1 VTGASWNNST
11 AVLTFTRNDGDTFS
25 VTLLDTLSDVTVTGG
40 TYDSGTQTLELTKND
55 GSTISVSGFAID
67 TDINY
72 YLTGSTFNTSDGVLT
87 LKVKGSSD
95 VTVDLDGRYLT
106 GYTETDPIFSASPS
120 ANIADS
126 DIENWNLAHGWG
138 DHSQAGYLTT
148 YNNEYTTGATFNSSN
163 GIITFTRN
171 DGDTFTVDLDGRY
184 LTSYSETDT
193 LDSVVSRG
201 NTTARG
207 ITLGSGAPWAPLVIN
222 ASAGEGTANAG
233 VAMALDG
240 TDYAEYGYRFK
251 ANGSN
256 YYQVLYNGSSINWK
270 HYSSGYSTKMS
281 LSNGGNLTLT
291 GTISAS
297 GYNDSNW
304 NTAYGWGDHSQVG
317 YLTSYNNEYTTGAT
331 FNAGNGIITFTRND
345 GDTFTV
351 DIDGRFLTSYSETDT
366 LNTVTSRGSTTSNSI
381 SVGDFQAS
389 HQSAQDATT
398 KAEMLSMAV
407 AKFKPH
413 STNSGTL
420 AIAQV
425 DNGNSVG
432 LQYTNGAGT
441 ADWDMSLQPFGG
453 NVGINKINPSG
464 ALHVYSGTSE
474 RFLISGD
481 VHVQGSTDLN
491 INGTS
496 RRFSFTSGTG
506 TIRTTT
512 ANELY
517 LQTNSTTAI
526 TIDTNQNV
534 TIGGELNIIK
544 NNVGIST
551 GYATVA
557 IEATDAQLDLTSS
570 SDGTWGSS
578 INLVE
583 GTDTT
588 ANTDVWSIA
597 RKTTNG
603 EGDSSLN
610 FNFGTAN
617 QHDNTARVIFTK
629 DGAGTF
635 TGNISA
641 NNLSGTNTGDQDL
654 SGYLLNTTDTFT
666 GNLTFN
672 GGNNTSKESFINV
685 KRGNGAGLWLKF
697 QTDSTSANDVSQFV
711 IRRSTDNVDIL
722 SITAGSGNLS
732 VPGTLSASGYNDS
745 NWNTAYGWGDH
756 STQNYL
762 KGSNSSGT
770 YEGTVTD
777 WNSPTVTGFYS
788 DDGAT
793 NRWSGQA
800 NWTSIMHV
808 KLYDDNNNY
817 ATQIGFNT
825 YDDGLYTRTNVGG
838 TWTSWKQIYHSGVFT
853 NNSSNWDTA
862 YGWGDHSQAGY
873 LTTYNNEYV
882 TGASWNSSTAV
893 LTFTRNDGD
902 TFNVNLLN
910 TLSDVTVTG
919 GTYNSG
925 NQTLTLTKSD
935 GNTVSVSGF
944 AIDTDVNYYT
954 TGATFN
960 TGNGIITGTRND
972 GGTWTVDIDNRY
984 LQLDGG
990 VLTGNIGRSAHNNGF
1005 LVGGYNNVGVS
1016 ASATNPIFTIGTSYL
1031 PAVTTLG
1038 NMYGIG
1044 YTRADASFMGIA
1056 SGSGWGMYV
1065 AADGDARIWLDG
1077 SSGNIVASGTL
1088 SASGYNDSNW
1098 NTAYGWGDHSQAG
1111 YLTTYNN
1118 EYTTGATF
1126 NTGNG
1131 IITFTRNDGD
1141 TYSVDIDGR
1150 YSLSSHTHSSFGD
1163 MVTFETARTLNED
1176 WENSPIS
1183 VLERDS
1189 IGNGDTSDT
1198 YSPNINFHW
1207 RSRVSRSIWMDYTGD
1222 FHFGEYTAQGVPG
1235 NTGAIYV
1242 GGGNSDQWNTAYG
1255 WGDHAGLYA
1264 AASHNHDSRYYTETE
1279 IDTQNTT
1286 LNETLAHLRGWVPG
1300 YSNSDDGSVRWNR
1313 TEDALELQSSS
1324 DTATGAVYKA
1334 RRVEAGETIRFTVMV
1349 KGSSAG
1355 TAGLYLRIYQHDGNL
1370 PDGKTHVSNDA
1381 GGVYVQEDDR
1391 GDTGWYE
1398 NDAIATT
1405 WITHVRE
1412 YTAPVDGYVSLVVLN
1427 WTSIGNGSV
1436 YLKTPDIQ
1444 TTQSPNSNKLDGLD
1458 SSQFLRSDA
1467 ADSLTATITMSTQKA
1482 FVASNYG
1489 HGVYGTYDASKYQ
1502 HVWSMG
1508 TSYNL
1513 PADGDSSGNGGNL
1526 YGLAWS
1532 YNPDYGYVGSN
1543 TQSKNGLN
1551 HQLLLM
1557 MNGVT
1562 HTALGS
1568 GIWTDGTIITT
1579 SHGDSSQ
1586 WNTAYGWGDH
1596 GAEGYWTSH
1605 ADTSTLSGQYGGANN
1620 GVVIEDITVDSNGHV
1635 TAVGTRDLDGRFL
1648 GISATAAD
1656 SDKLDAYQLA
1666 GSTSVSTVIFNNK
1679 GQIHDTN
1686 QDFNTVM
1693 TPGPNYMRKGINGPT
1708 GVENDQ
1714 WYGLMLGLGSD
1725 YGTST
1730 GSSGH
1735 YGNQLYWGR
1744 QSQGDNTY
1752 LWARDMEGGS
1762 WGSWRKMSAGYADS
1776 AGSATSAGNADTLD
1790 GQHGSY
1796 YTNAGNLTGTI
1807 GDVFSASTRYNIGFI
1822 DGSSSQSRD
1831 KLRVWAD
1838 GSYSIGMKNGYDFGH
1853 LGSGEYAM
1861 SFQMDTTPGRGWW
1874 WGTSTQT
1881 DDQGVMALTN
1891 DGRLNV
1897 STSISIGEGKST
1909 TSPST
1914 TPLYVEGTTSGSTV
1928 FEVQGTQGQLFSI
1941 TDDLSGDLFEVSD
1954 ISGIP
1959 ILTVNASGTVTID
1972 DTLHVTG
1979 DVIAYYSSDERLKD
1993 NVKPIENAIDKI
2005 RMISGY
2011 EFDWNSSSK
2020 NEGHDIGVIA
2030 QEVEKILPEV
2040 VTTRSNGYK
2049 AVRYE
2054 KLTAL
2059 LIQSNKELIEKV
2071 EELEKKLKNK

>member
-1 VTGASWNNST
+1 
-11 AVLTFTRNDGDTFS
+11 
-25 VTLLDTLSDVTVTGG
+25 
-40 TYDSGTQTLELTKND
+40 
-55 GSTISVSGFAID
+55 
-67 TDINY
+67 
-72 YLTGSTFNTSDGVLT
+72 
-87 LKVKGSSD
+87 
-95 VTVDLDGRYLT
+95 
-106 GYTETDPIFSASPS
+106 
-120 ANIADS
+120 
-126 DIENWNLAHGWG
+126 
-138 DHSQAGYLTT
+138 
-148 YNNEYTTGATFNSSN
+148 
-163 GIITFTRN
+163 
-171 DGDTFTVDLDGRY
+171 
-184 LTSYSETDT
+184 
-193 LDSVVSRG
+193 
-201 NTTARG
+201 
-207 ITLGSGAPWAPLVIN
+207 
-222 ASAGEGTANAG
+222 
-233 VAMALDG
+233 
-240 TDYAEYGYRFK
+240 
-251 ANGSN
+251 
-256 YYQVLYNGSSINWK
+256 
-270 HYSSGYSTKMS
+270 
-281 LSNGGNLTLT
+281 
-291 GTISAS
+291 
-297 GYNDSNW
+297 
-304 NTAYGWGDHSQVG
+304 
-317 YLTSYNNEYTTGAT
+317 
-331 FNAGNGIITFTRND
+331 
-345 GDTFTV
+345 V
-351 DIDGRFLTSYSETDT
+351 DIDGRFLTSYTETDT

-425 DNGNSVG
+425 DSGNSVG
-432 LQYTNGAGT
+432 LQFTNGAGT
-441 ADWDMSLQPFGG
+441 ADWDMALQPFGG

-517 LQTNSTTAI
+517 LQTNSTTAV

-534 TIGGELNIIK
+534 SITGTLSASGYNNGNWDTAYGWGNHSGLYLPLGGGTLTGELNIIK

-551 GYATVA
+551 GYATVT

-603 EGDSSLN
+603 AGDSSLN

-617 QHDNTARVIFTK
+617 QHDNTARVIFSK
-629 DGAGTF
+629 
-635 TGNISA
+635 TGVIY
-641 NNLSGTNTGDQDL
+641 G
-654 SGYLLNTTDTFT
+654 
-666 GNLTFN
+666 N
-672 GGNNTSKESFINV
+672 GGN
-685 KRGNGAGLWLKF
+685 
-697 QTDSTSANDVSQFV
+697 ST
-711 IRRSTDNVDIL
+711 
-722 SITAGSGNLS
+722 
-732 VPGTLSASGYNDS
+732 

-817 ATQIGFNT
+817 ATQLGFNT

-925 NQTLTLTKSD
+925 DQTLTLTKSD

-960 TGNGIITGTRND
+960 TGNGVITGTLNN
-972 GGTWTVDIDNRY
+972 GSTWT
-984 LQLDGG
+984 
-990 VLTGNIGRSAHNNGF
+990 
-1005 LVGGYNNVGVS
+1005 
-1016 ASATNPIFTIGTSYL
+1016 
-1031 PAVTTLG
+1031 
-1038 NMYGIG
+1038 
-1044 YTRADASFMGIA
+1044 
-1056 SGSGWGMYV
+1056 
-1065 AADGDARIWLDG
+1065 
-1077 SSGNIVASGTL
+1077 
-1088 SASGYNDSNW
+1088 
-1098 NTAYGWGDHSQAG
+1098 
-1111 YLTTYNN
+1111 
-1118 EYTTGATF
+1118 
-1126 NTGNG
+1126 
-1131 IITFTRNDGD
+1131 
-1141 TYSVDIDGR
+1141 VDIDGR

-1207 RSRVSRSIWMDYTGD
+1207 RNRVSRSIWMDYTGD

-1255 WGDHAGLYA
+1255 WGDHSQAGYITSQA
-1264 AASHNHDSRYYTETE
+1264 TDFVSKSSGGQFDGVITIKE
-1279 IDTQNTT
+1279 NT
-1286 LNETLAHLRGWVPG
+1286 A
-1300 YSNSDDGSVRWNR
+1300 
-1313 TEDALELQSSS
+1313 
-1324 DTATGAVYKA
+1324 
-1334 RRVEAGETIRFTVMV
+1334 
-1349 KGSSAG
+1349 SAG
-1355 TAGLYLRIYQHDGNL
+1355 T
-1370 PDGKTHVSNDA
+1370 DGKSFLTLHNENSDISQQQSFIDFKFTDTNANYTPQVRIGAQVGPDA
-1381 GGVYVQEDDR
+1381 
-1391 GDTGWYE
+1391 
-1398 NDAIATT
+1398 DANAIS
-1405 WITHVRE
+1405 RE
-1412 YTAPVDGYVSLVVLN
+1412 GAGSFVVYTAP
-1427 WTSIGNGSV
+1427 IGSDESG
-1436 YLKTPDIQ
+1436 
-1444 TTQSPNSNKLDGLD
+1444 NSSGLAE
-1458 SSQFLRSDA
+1458 QFR
-1467 ADSLTATITMSTQKA
+1467 
-1482 FVASNYG
+1482 V
-1489 HGVYGTYDASKYQ
+1489 
-1502 HVWSMG
+1502 
-1508 TSYNL
+1508 SYNGTVT
-1513 PADGDSSGNGGNL
+1513 AQGQIVATGGN
-1526 YGLAWS
+1526 
-1532 YNPDYGYVGSN
+1532 
-1543 TQSKNGLN
+1543 
-1551 HQLLLM
+1551 
-1557 MNGVT
+1557 
-1562 HTALGS
+1562 
-1568 GIWTDGTIITT
+1568 
-1579 SHGDSSQ
+1579 SSQ

-1596 GAEGYWTSH
+1596 SSVGYITGYSETDTLDSVVSRGSTTSSWVTVGSLLISNTAPLLDLVDTNSFTDTNDRFRIRAAGNVGQVRWYDASAATDTVLMTFNPDGTIGVDGTIDMGTNTITDTKVGQWDTAYGWGNHAGLYMTQGQTRTDINTINNGGNRYDPSTDNPTNEHYAVLTYGNGGNVTGQLATHFQTGNLYSRGYNSSWSTWRRYWNDTDFTSTNVSNWNTAYGWGDHSTEGYWTSH

-1693 TPGPNYMRKGINGPT
+1693 TPGPNYMRRGTNGPT
-1708 GVENDQ
+1708 GVDNDQ

-1744 QSQGDNTY
+1744 QSQGGNTY

-1831 KLRVWAD
+1831 KLRVWTD

-1897 STSISIGEGKST
+1897 STSISIGEGGST

-1941 TDDLSGDLFEVSD
+1941 TDSLVGDIFEVSD

-1959 ILTVNASGTVTID
+1959 ILSVNSNGVVTID

-1979 DVIAYYSSDERLKD
+1979 DVFAYYSSDERLKD
-1993 NVKPIENAIDKI
+1993 NVKPIENSLDKI
-2005 RMISGY
+2005 KMIGGY
-2011 EFDWNSSSK
+2011 EFDWNDLSR
-2020 NEGHDIGVIA
+2020 NNTGHDVGVIA
-2030 QEVEKILPEV
+2030 QEIEKVLPEV
-2040 VTTRSNGYK
+2040 VGTRGDGFK
-2049 AVRYE
+2049 GVKYE

-2059 LIQSNKELIEKV
+2059 LIQANKELIQRV
-2071 EELEKKLKNK
+2071 EELESKLKNK